1 MGMYF
6 ILVDVNHFIL
16 LLSLLLFHLM
26 DVTRMYVL
34 EWVEGQERIAN
45 PV

>member
-1 MGMYF
+1 MYGN
-6 ILVDVNHFIL
+6 VYHFIL

-26 DVTRMYVL
+26 DVPTRMYVL